1 MSTYGRKV
9 MDLESNLKKL
19 QLNLRKDI
27 ENTKDENARYLHEV
41 DKRYLRILEIL
52 HTKSMG
58 LIQRVYRGFAAR
70 RVMSYYYLG
79 RTTRVWD
86 VESGRGTLDLI
97 FIAYFSVFYGYI
109 YMYTSGGIFFEW
121 LSVCFFV
128 LFLYFHVFI
137 VMDTFACSCYS
148 CILTMFILMSKFQ
161 QSYACQTLLY
171 HPSSHTDDII
181 LCIPLSPPISHCILY
196 ITPSSQIIITIRS
209 PGRLRGNRPVCC

>member
-1 MSTYGRKV
+1 MSDRQEEEGKKLLKIVKNSRKELNQIIEDEEGIEIKMSTYGRKV

-109 YMYTSGGIFFEW
+109 YMYTSGGIFLNGYQYVF
-121 LSVCFFV
+121 
-128 LFLYFHVFI
+128 LFYFYIF
-137 VMDTFACSCYS
+137 MY
-148 CILTMFILMSKFQ
+148 
-161 QSYACQTLLY
+161 LL
-171 HPSSHTDDII
+171 
-181 LCIPLSPPISHCILY
+181 
-196 ITPSSQIIITIRS
+196 
-209 PGRLRGNRPVCC
+209 